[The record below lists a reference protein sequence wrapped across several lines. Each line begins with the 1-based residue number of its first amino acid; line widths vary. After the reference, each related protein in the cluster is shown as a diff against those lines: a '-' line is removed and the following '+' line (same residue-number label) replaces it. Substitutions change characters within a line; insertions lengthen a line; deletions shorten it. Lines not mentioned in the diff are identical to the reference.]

1 MTALVVVTRDLM
13 DAGRVRSAV
22 PDAVVVRDAG
32 DAALADADLIVIDLG
47 SGVDPAEVVAI
58 GPPVVA
64 YGPHV
69 DAGALDAAVAAGCRD
84 ALPRSVVFRR
94 LAELID

>member
-1 MTALVVVTRDLM
+1 MSGLVVLTRDLM

-22 PDAVVVRDAG
+22 PDADVVGDLRDPALAG
-32 DAALADADLIVIDLG
+32 AALIVLDLATGL
-47 SGVDPAEVVAI
+47 DPVEVVAI

-69 DAGALDAAVAAGCRD
+69 DAEALDAAVAAGCRD
-84 ALPRSVVFRR
+84 ALPRSLVFRR
-94 LAELID
+94 LSGLLE

>member
-1 MTALVVVTRDLM
+1 MSGLVVLTRDLM
-13 DAGRVRSAV
+13 DGGRIRSEV
-22 PDAVVVRDAG
+22 LDATLVRDLG
-32 DAALADADLIVIDLG
+32 DEALAEADLILLDLR
-47 SGVDPAEVVAI
+47 SGVDPADVVAI

-69 DAGALDAAVAAGCRD
+69 DAEALEEAVAKGCRE

-94 LAELID
+94 LAELLG